1 MHSNCNFTIDERMRV
16 TVSINRSRLLS
27 LATQVGKFGAVGII
41 GFVVDMSVFL
51 LLRTTIF
58 TPENIHAGPIYAKIV
73 STSLAIIANWIGNRY
88 WTFGEHRQSRAVREG
103 LEFLAV
109 SLVGM
114 GIGLA
119 CLWLSHYVLGYTSV
133 LADNI
138 SSNVVGLALGS
149 VFRFVLYR
157 YWVFSPGR
165 RGAPVQFEADLAA
178 SEPTPMEP
186 GAAELHAVRPEPV
199 GRG

>member
-1 MHSNCNFTIDERMRV
+1 LHSNCNFTINERMRV
-16 TVSINRSRLLS
+16 TVSINRSRLLG
-27 LATQVGKFGAVGII
+27 LATQVGKFGAVGLV

-88 WTFGEHRQSRAVREG
+88 WTFGEHRQSRALREG
-103 LEFLAV
+103 LEFLSV

-119 CLWLSHYVLGYTSV
+119 CLWVSHYVLGYTSV
-133 LADNI
+133 MADNV

-149 VFRFVLYR
+149 IFRFVLYR
-157 YWVFSPGR
+157 YWVFSPSR
-165 RGAPVQFEADLAA
+165 RGAVAELEADLAA
-178 SEPTPMEP
+178 SGSAPVEP
-186 GAAELHAVRPEPV
+186 GAVELQAAR
-199 GRG
+199 R

>member
-1 MHSNCNFTIDERMRV
+1 M

-27 LATQVGKFGAVGII
+27 LTTQVGKFGAVGLV

-51 LLRTTIF
+51 LLRTTVF

-88 WTFGEHRQSRAVREG
+88 WTFGEHRQSRALREG

-109 SLVGM
+109 SLAGM

-119 CLWLSHYVLGYTSV
+119 CLWMSHYVLGYTSV
-133 LADNI
+133 MADNI
-138 SSNVVGLALGS
+138 SSNVIGLALGS
-149 VFRFVLYR
+149 IFRFVLYR
-157 YWVFSPGR
+157 YWVFSPSR
-165 RGAPVQFEADLAA
+165 RGALDGLESDLAA
-178 SEPTPMEP
+178 SGPTPLELD
-186 GAAELHAVRPEPV
+186 ALELHAVRRKAP
-199 GRG
+199 RTN